1 MLSIQ
6 FSNEWIAWLKRGGAV
21 DISSLG
27 NGLLVATTA
36 HQIGLSRRIYKNNK
50 CQIHK
55 SPLCHCGMPI
65 AALRGSFDDFGDSS
79 GMETISEPISRRLVA
94 TTDELFLKHCET
106 NPVKKIWLMLCMYS
120 VDFSTFGP

>member
-36 HQIGLSRRIYKNNK
+36 HQIGLSRRVYKNNK

-79 GMETISEPISRRLVA
+79 GMKTISEPISRRLVA
-94 TTDELFLKHCET
+94 TTDELFLKHCEK
-106 NPVKKIWLMLCMYS
+106 NVKNKFWLMLCTLS
-120 VDFSTFGP
+120 S